1 MNNDWLKENFN
12 MKKTI
17 FLDLDG
23 CVFKNSGE
31 STSEIAV
38 NLMENKQEILPGS
51 REKVDEWRAKGYHIV
66 VTTGRP
72 KSLASLT
79 IHQLLVNGIV
89 YDEIIFG
96 CGQCRHVVN
105 DLNSRNMLTAY
116 ANNIIRN
123 LGIQTL
129 DI

>member
-1 MNNDWLKENFN
+1 MNSDWLKEPLK

-23 CVFKNSGE
+23 CVFHNGGE

-38 NLMENKQEILPGS
+38 NLMENKQEVLLGS

-96 CGQCRHVVN
+96 CGQCRHIVN
-105 DLNSRNMLTAY
+105 DENSRGQITGY
-116 ANNIIRN
+116 ANIIPRN
-123 LGIQTL
+123 AGIKVL